1 VDYILSS
8 NITMRTHTHS
18 DITRNLSDHA
28 LLCTHVPL
36 TCPALAH
43 SDFSLFSLDT
53 FTGRRDDDIPHTTT
67 EATTTQPG
75 ANTQT
80 PTTPQTS
87 PAIRKKRF
95 TWVGGDNTIEY
106 MNSAN
111 KWKAHTSTEKFAT
124 RFQQITEE
132 FRHDNERRTER
143 VEEFLVEEAIE
154 AGVVMASETRSA
166 KNPNRWA
173 KHLAPWY
180 TDTCRQAKREY
191 RLAKREHGK
200 KHAKTK

>member
-1 VDYILSS
+1 
-8 NITMRTHTHS
+8 
-18 DITRNLSDHA
+18 
-28 LLCTHVPL
+28 
-36 TCPALAH
+36 
-43 SDFSLFSLDT
+43 
-53 FTGRRDDDIPHTTT
+53 
-67 EATTTQPG
+67 
-75 ANTQT
+75 
-80 PTTPQTS
+80 
-87 PAIRKKRF
+87 
-95 TWVGGDNTIEY
+95 